1 MSRKYCSNEELQSK
15 ILQGVETLADNVAT
29 TLGPKGRNVILQEK
43 GKRPIITKDGVTVA
57 KFVDFDDYFM
67 NAGAQVIKQ
76 AAEQTN
82 TDAGDGTTTTTI
94 LCRAILQH
102 AQRYITAGVSPVE
115 LKRGID
121 KAVQVVVANL
131 EEQSRP
137 ISSLDDIKRIATISA
152 NGDEVI
158 GNLVATAVDQA
169 GKDGAITIEEARS
182 VETSLDLVEGFRLAS
197 GWAASAFV
205 THERTATTRYSNPLL
220 LVTDEKIETVD
231 QILPVLEVVAREGRP
246 LVIFAEEIEGQALAA
261 LIMNTVR
268 GTMKVA
274 AVKAPRYGEERRGIL
289 EDLAT
294 STGATFV
301 NRLSGMKVSEAKLQ
315 DLGSASKIEI
325 TRYLTT
331 IMGGK
336 GDLDNV
342 EKRIETLKSQL
353 ADTENIHECERLQ
366 DRITKLASGVA
377 VIRVGGATEVE
388 MIEKK
393 HRIEDAL
400 EAVKSAQQEGIVA
413 GGGTAF
419 IRASNDLSVETEN
432 EEQELGVEIIKGAIQ
447 EPIRQMAINAG
458 SSPDLT
464 VSRILLSEQNEG
476 WDFSTG
482 EFVDLF
488 ETGILDPAKVARCAL
503 QNAASAAGTLITA
516 NYAIV
521 EAQ

>member
-1 MSRKYCSNEELQSK
+1 MSKKYCSNEELQAK

-57 KFVDFDDYFM
+57 KFVEFEDHFM

-82 TDAGDGTTTTTI
+82 SDAGDGTTTTTI

-121 KAVQVVVANL
+121 KAVAAVVSNL
-131 EEQSRP
+131 EDQSRP
-137 ISSLDDIKRIATISA
+137 IASLEDIRRIATLSA

-158 GNLVATAVDQA
+158 GNLVATAVDSA
-169 GKDGAITIEEARS
+169 GKDGAITIQEARS

-205 THERTATTRYSNPLL
+205 TDQRTSMTRYDNPLL

-246 LVIFAEEIEGQALAA
+246 LIIFAEEVEGQALAA
-261 LIMNTVR
+261 LVMNTVR

-294 STGATFV
+294 SVGATFV
-301 NRLSGMKVSEAKLQ
+301 NRLSGMRVKEVKLP
-315 DLGSASKIEI
+315 DLGSSSKIEI
-325 TRYLTT
+325 SRNLTT

-336 GDLDNV
+336 GDVDEI
-342 EKRIETLKSQL
+342 EKR
-353 ADTENIHECERLQ
+353 
-366 DRITKLASGVA
+366 
-377 VIRVGGATEVE
+377 
-388 MIEKK
+388 
-393 HRIEDAL
+393 
-400 EAVKSAQQEGIVA
+400 
-413 GGGTAF
+413 
-419 IRASNDLSVETEN
+419 VET
-432 EEQELGVEIIKGAIQ
+432 
-447 EPIRQMAINAG
+447 PIGHRKPSRVRKTSG
-458 SSPDLT
+458 SHHKT
-464 VSRILLSEQNEG
+464 RI
-476 WDFSTG
+476 W
-482 EFVDLF
+482 
-488 ETGILDPAKVARCAL
+488 RCCYSCRRR
-503 QNAASAAGTLITA
+503 NR
-516 NYAIV
+516 N
-521 EAQ
+521 